1 MRWWQS
7 RSTNQKLKMIFNF
20 EKIAPEYV
28 DGFLEMVKKNQ
39 WSQVVRYVD
48 ENGLCTEKIG
58 CCGNVDPLK
67 RAIFDHFPQTQSNG
81 EQTAQK
87 SSTVVVIKR

>member
-1 MRWWQS
+1 
-7 RSTNQKLKMIFNF
+7 MIFNF

-67 RAIFDHFPQTQSNG
+67 RAIFNHFPQTQSNG

-87 SSTVVVIKR
+87 STTVVIVER